1 MKGSGPHSW
10 TLDPAAAIALQKRL
24 AKKVIRRGGPRK
36 VRFLAG
42 VDVST
47 SRFSRTAW
55 GGVVVLRSSDLAV
68 VEEQG
73 GEAEVRFPYIPGL
86 LAFREIPLLL
96 DLFDRLRHK
105 PDLLFVDGQGIAHP
119 RGFGIACHL
128 GLLLDIPTIGCAKS
142 RLCGSHADPGFLR
155 GRGAP
160 LFDAKGKIIG
170 RVVRTKDGTRPVYVS
185 VGHKIGL
192 AAAVRWT
199 LVCSSGHRIPE
210 PTRQAHLFVTRL
222 RREAGERQGR
232 VLTAENAEDA
242 EERRD

>member
-1 MKGSGPHSW
+1 MRVKAVRIAGRPTW
-10 TLDPAAAIALQKRL
+10 DLDPASAIALQERL
-24 AKKVIRRGGPRK
+24 AKRVVRRGGPKK
-36 VRFLAG
+36 VSLVAG

-47 SRFSRTAW
+47 SRFSRLAW

-68 VEEQG
+68 VEQRG

-96 DLFDRLRHK
+96 DLFDRLINK

-142 RLCGSHADPGFLR
+142 RLYGSHADPGFLR
-155 GRGAP
+155 GSGAA
-160 LFDAKGKIIG
+160 LVGGKGKIIG
-170 RVVRTKDGTRPVYVS
+170 RVLRTKDGTRPLYVS

-192 AAAVRWT
+192 AEAVRWT
-199 LVCSSGHRIPE
+199 LACCGGYRLPE

-222 RREAGERQGR
+222 RREGGDR
-232 VLTAENAEDA
+232 
-242 EERRD
+242 

>member
-1 MKGSGPHSW
+1 MKVRDLHPW
-10 TLDPAAAIALQKRL
+10 TLTPRQAIALQEKL
-24 AKKVIRRGGPRK
+24 ARKVVHRGGPRK
-36 VRFLAG
+36 VRFVAG

-55 GGVVVLRSSDLAV
+55 GGVVVLSFPGLSV
-68 VEEQG
+68 VETRG
-73 GEAEVRFPYIPGL
+73 GAAEARFPYIPGL
-86 LAFREIPLLL
+86 LAFREVPLLL
-96 DLFDRLRHK
+96 DLFARLRHA
-105 PDLLFVDGQGIAHP
+105 PDLLFVDGQGAAHP

-142 RLCGSHADPGFLR
+142 RLYGTHADPGFLR
-155 GRGAP
+155 GRSAP
-160 LFDAKGKIIG
+160 LFDGKGKIIG

-199 LVCSSGHRIPE
+199 LACSGGYRIPE

-222 RREAGERQGR
+222 RRESGNRGRGE
-232 VLTAENAEDA
+232 
-242 EERRD
+242 EEKRGIGESETVNR